1 VRTTQFIEEI
11 HVPDGR
17 QKACPCLSQHVQV
30 VATLTAALEAATA
43 AGQWEAVAALAKE
56 LGDIARG

>member
-1 VRTTQFIEEI
+1 M
-11 HVPDGR
+11 PDGR